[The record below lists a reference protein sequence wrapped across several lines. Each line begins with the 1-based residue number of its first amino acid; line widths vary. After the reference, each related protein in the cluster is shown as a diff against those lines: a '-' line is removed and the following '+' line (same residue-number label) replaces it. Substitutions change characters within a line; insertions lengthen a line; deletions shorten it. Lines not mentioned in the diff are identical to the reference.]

1 MKLKTIAI
9 VAMSL
14 VVFASCKPQKVK
26 ESAPQK
32 VETETINPSLLLG
45 ENIKTLLDNK
55 TLMYNTESETK
66 YSLSNKFLGDMGF
79 KQADINYER
88 RLSKIIRSICY
99 GTDVMGYDI
108 DNKYAQMLSFLKNKY
123 GDPTKE
129 GYSMSVGNVA
139 KYTGALWDMGDYA
152 ISLSTTMPLQE
163 ERGTMLVIFTIN
175 DDISL
180 FKELFS

>member
-55 TLMYNTESETK
+55 TLMYNTEPGTK
-66 YSLSNKFLGDMGF
+66 YSLSNKSLGDMVF
-79 KQADINYER
+79 KQVDINVER
-88 RLSKIIRSICY
+88 EQSEIVRSICY
-99 GTDVMGYDI
+99 ATEVTTYEI
-108 DNKYAQMLSFLKNKY
+108 DNKYTKMLSFLKNKY
-123 GDPTKE
+123 GEPTKE

-139 KYTGALWDMGDYA
+139 KYTSALWDMGDFDIA
-152 ISLSTTMPLQE
+152 LSTTKPLHE
-163 ERGTMLVIFTIN
+163 NLGVMIIVFTTPNDVPIFHTW
-175 DDISL
+175 
-180 FKELFS
+180 FQ